1 MPLGFNLVFAV
12 EFLHN
17 SLQPGRPSHLL
28 QADPN
33 FWQRVTP
40 FDTLADRVLA
50 LLRGQESPVA
60 PPGDTTTAF
69 LLPDRSTDIASARVL
84 DANFNRCR
92 GIACPPARYRP
103 DSARGRGRP

>member
-1 MPLGFNLVFAV
+1 FMTDAFLVA
-12 EFLHN
+12 
-17 SLQPGRPSHLL
+17 LL

-92 GIACPPARYRP
+92 EALRVLEDYCRFVLDDRFLTGQVK
-103 DSARGRGRP
+103 